1 MIYIC
6 DNPYDDAEFRP
17 VPCVYVWG
25 DQPGEAHVAL
35 WAMGIDPD
43 VARAHYLNAWEAYR
57 VPADYLPAFG
67 ALGVTITDK
76 FGPAIWCAKRDGDAR
91 RLAILEGGRS
101 RLRA

>member
-6 DNPYDDAEFRP
+6 DNPYDDPEFRP

-25 DQPGEAHVAL
+25 DQPGEAEPAL
-35 WAMGIDPD
+35 WAMGIDPE
-43 VARAHYLNAWEAYR
+43 VARARYLNAWEAYR

-76 FGPAIWCAKRDGDAR
+76 FGPAYWCGKRDGNTRIVEAIDRAR
-91 RLAILEGGRS
+91 AGK
-101 RLRA
+101 

>member
-6 DNPYDDAEFRP
+6 DNPFTDARLG
-17 VPCVYVWG
+17 PCVYVWADG
-25 DQPGEAHVAL
+25 PGEAEPAL
-35 WAMGIDPD
+35 WAMGIDPED
-43 VARAHYLNAWEAYR
+43 ARARYLNAWEAYR
-57 VPADYLPAFG
+57 VPADYVAAFA

-91 RLAILEGGRS
+91 RLAILEAGRS